1 MSGEED
7 GGGTVS
13 DGFDVLKVVLLQ
25 DRRQVVDALLGE
37 AGTSGRENYA
47 LQDPR
52 LFPRFCVFFWSF
64 EPVN

>member
-1 MSGEED
+1 MVQCRMDLMS
-7 GGGTVS
+7 
-13 DGFDVLKVVLLQ
+13 LKWCVAAQ
-25 DRRQVVDALLGE
+25 DRQQVVDALLGE

-47 LQDPR
+47 LRDPR